1 MEYERPLK
9 LGMEGED
16 VRYMK
21 DSLVRLGYLFR
32 STHDK
37 FGNDTA
43 AAVKRFQE
51 DKGLYGV
58 ITADTWAA
66 IEAAVEKQ
74 GEPAEIPAN
83 ISESKAALI
92 STSLLSAS
100 DVRKKIVLEA
110 LRHAYDPAKPTKYP
124 PSLYIRGG
132 NLYNKDFTINT
143 ITAAEIESGAKRQP
157 QYYTAKAKQIMLEA
171 VAANPATTGAD
182 CSGGIVGLMRF
193 ARLVGGGFDTTANS
207 LCGNAYSTAVD
218 KASLQAGDWVGR
230 SGHIGLYVG
239 GGYVVE
245 WAGHKLGC
253 QLTDLDNRKC
263 FDFTTGKMSSAG
275 SWSKFRRP
283 KAY

>member
-1 MEYERPLK
+1 MEYTRPLSV
-9 LGMEGED
+9 GMEGED
-16 VRYMK
+16 VRYVK
-21 DSLVRLGYLFR
+21 DALVRLGYLYR

-37 FGNDTA
+37 FGNDTL

-92 STSLLSAS
+92 STSLLSVS
-100 DVRKKIVLEA
+100 EVRKKIVLEA
-110 LRHAYDPAKPTKYP
+110 LRHAYDPAKPSKYP

-132 NLYNKDFTINT
+132 NLYNSDFTINT
-143 ITAAEIESGAKRQP
+143 ITAARIESGAKKQP
-157 QYYTAKAKQIMLEA
+157 EYYTAAAKQIMLEA

-193 ARLVGGGFDTTANS
+193 ARVVGGGYDATADN
-207 LCGNAYSTAVD
+207 LCSAQSTKID
-218 KASLQAGDWVGR
+218 KSQLVAGDWVGR
-230 SGHIGLYVG
+230 TGHIGLYVG

-263 FDFTTGKMSSAG
+263 YDFTTGKINSAG
-275 SWSKFRRP
+275 AWTKFRKP